1 MATGRLF
8 LNEHGA
14 DEASYSYA
22 STTDFTS
29 FKGPNQEIHLLV
41 TAAAPSTAHNNAPL
55 GSLAVDK
62 TDYKLHIHTAT
73 ATWTVV
79 GAQTA

>member
-14 DEASYSYA
+14 DEASYGFA
-22 STTDFTS
+22 STTDFTTL
-29 FKGPNQEIHLLV
+29 KGPNQEIQILV
-41 TAAAPSTAHNNAPL
+41 TAAAPSTAHNNATL

-62 TDYKLHIHTAT
+62 TDYKLHIMTAA